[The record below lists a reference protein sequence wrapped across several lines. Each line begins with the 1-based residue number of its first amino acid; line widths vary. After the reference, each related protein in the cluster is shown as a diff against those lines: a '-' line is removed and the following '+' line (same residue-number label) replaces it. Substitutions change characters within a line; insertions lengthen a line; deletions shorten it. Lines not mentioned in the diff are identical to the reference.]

1 MTRLTYQKVAPPSWR
16 WSLSLRQRLMLGLLL
31 LLLTTSGGLGWMA
44 TQRATH
50 ALTEQVEQTLP
61 LMAQEAARLV
71 SSRIETQLGRL
82 SELARREMLI
92 EAGSA
97 GKMAFLEASSARL
110 GYLGMG
116 WVDQQG
122 VAHYP
127 DGTTA
132 DLAQR
137 DYIQRAFAGEAN
149 ISEVLISRVINR
161 PVIMLAAPIEHQGQ
175 VVAVLIARMDATLL
189 SDITDDLGL
198 GEQGSAFMLN
208 QRGELIASP
217 DQERVMAQER
227 PIEHLAATDT
237 LNREAYRR
245 LLTEDQLVVQM
256 TGQAGRQWVGAV
268 RLPERGWVLA
278 VVAQEEEVLAGL
290 AALRWALLLTT
301 LVFTLAGAVFAFW
314 LSSAIIR
321 PIRQVARTLEEISQ
335 GDGDLTVRLPIQG
348 QDEITELS
356 QHFNHFVGKIEAVV
370 ADVKTSVAAITTAA
384 QEIAAGNADLS
395 ERTEE
400 QASSLEETASS
411 LEELTVTVKHN
422 AEHAGQAKQLAMQA
436 HQNAVKGGEQS
447 QQAIQMMEAISRS
460 SHKIADI
467 TSLID
472 SIAFQTNILALNAA
486 VEAARAGEQGRGFAV
501 VAAEVRAL
509 AQRSA
514 AATKDIKQ
522 LIDASVA
529 QVEQGRSLVDA
540 TGTTITATLG
550 SVKQVSHI
558 MSEIS
563 AASVEQSQGIE
574 QVNQAVLQMDNVT
587 QQNAALVEEA
597 AAAAESLEEQAIA
610 LREAVASFTVSA
622 VQLEN

>member
-1 MTRLTYQKVAPPSWR
+1 MTRLSSLEAVPPSWR

-31 LLLTTSGGLGWMA
+31 LLLSTSGGLGWMA
-44 TQRATH
+44 TQRATS
-50 ALTEQVEQTLP
+50 ALIDQVEQTLP
-61 LMAQEAARLV
+61 LMAQDAARLV

-116 WVDQQG
+116 WVDRQG

-161 PVIMLAAPIEHQGQ
+161 PVIMLAAPIEHQGE

-217 DQERVMAQER
+217 DRERVMAQER
-227 PIEHLAATDT
+227 PMEALSATDEV
-237 LNREAYRR
+237 NREAYRR
-245 LLTEDQLVVQM
+245 LLAEDQLVVQM
-256 TGQAGRQWVGAV
+256 TGHTGRQWVGAV

-290 AALRWALLLTT
+290 VALRWTLLLTT
-301 LVFTLAGAVFAFW
+301 LIFTLVGAVFAFW
-314 LSSAIIR
+314 LSLAIIR
-321 PIRQVARTLEEISQ
+321 PVRQVARTLEEISQ
-335 GDGDLTVRLPIQG
+335 GDGDLTVRLPVQG
-348 QDEITELS
+348 RDEITELS
-356 QHFNHFVGKIEAVV
+356 QHFNHFVGKIEMVV
-370 ADVKTSVAAITTAA
+370 ADVKASVSTITIAA

-411 LEELTVTVKHN
+411 LEELTATVKHN

-447 QQAIQMMEAISRS
+447 QQAIQMMEAISS
-460 SHKIADI
+460 SSAKIADI

-529 QVEQGRSLVDA
+529 QVEQGRGLVDA
-540 TGTTITATLG
+540 TGDTIAATLG
-550 SVKQVSHI
+550 SVKQVSQI

-597 AAAAESLEEQAIA
+597 AAAAESLEEQAVA

-622 VQLEN
+622 SIEQS